1 MLETFA
7 ILMLCQGIGELLGRL
22 LHLPVP
28 GPVLGMV
35 LLFCLLRARPQLLT
49 RMEATANALLQHL
62 SILFVPAGVGI
73 IAAFGM
79 LREHW
84 LGILLSLV
92 ISTILTLVVTG
103 LVARWM
109 VDSDRKRAA
118 GEIHHE

>member
-7 ILMLCQGIGELLGRL
+7 ILMLCQGIGELFGRL
-22 LHLPVP
+22 LHLPIP

-35 LLFCLLRARPQLLT
+35 LLFCLLRARPLLLA

-62 SILFVPAGVGI
+62 SVLFVPAGVGI

-79 LREHW
+79 LKEHW
-84 LGILLSLV
+84 LGILLSLL

-109 VDSDRKRAA
+109 TDAESKRAS
-118 GEIHHE
+118 GEAHE